1 MIYQENQIRQF
12 QTVFGYNLLSEIE
25 FFVAEPFLLVTM
37 EDLWQKYESKF
48 NINSEYL
55 YFVNSLEIKDLNKD
69 AKKFENIKSI
79 IGFGGGQ
86 AMDVAKFLNWKTNSK
101 LYQFPSSLSVDA
113 VFGHRAGVREDSN
126 VKYLGWAVPEAIYI
140 DFDIL
145 KSCPKH
151 LNTGGLG
158 DVLFLYRHF

>member
-55 YFVNSLEIKDLNKD
+55 YFVNSLEIKDLDED

-79 IGFGGGQ
+79 IIHKSIK
-86 AMDVAKFLNWKTNSK
+86 A
-101 LYQFPSSLSVDA
+101 
-113 VFGHRAGVREDSN
+113 
-126 VKYLGWAVPEAIYI
+126 
-140 DFDIL
+140 DISFHIINL
-145 KSCPKH
+145 ICFK
-151 LNTGGLG
+151 
-158 DVLFLYRHF
+158 

>member
-48 NINSEYL
+48 NINNEYL
-55 YFVNSLEIKDLNKD
+55 YFVNSLEIKDLDED

-79 IGFGGGQ
+79 
-86 AMDVAKFLNWKTNSK
+86 TC
-101 LYQFPSSLSVDA
+101 LSTESA
-113 VFGHRAGVREDSN
+113 SA
-126 VKYLGWAVPEAIYI
+126 
-140 DFDIL
+140 
-145 KSCPKH
+145 
-151 LNTGGLG
+151 
-158 DVLFLYRHF
+158 

>member
-55 YFVNSLEIKDLNKD
+55 YFVNSLEIKDLDKD
-69 AKKFENIKSI
+69 AKKFENINLK
-79 IGFGGGQ
+79 
-86 AMDVAKFLNWKTNSK
+86 
-101 LYQFPSSLSVDA
+101 YSL
-113 VFGHRAGVREDSN
+113 
-126 VKYLGWAVPEAIYI
+126 KM
-140 DFDIL
+140 
-145 KSCPKH
+145 
-151 LNTGGLG
+151 
-158 DVLFLYRHF
+158 

>member
-55 YFVNSLEIKDLNKD
+55 YFVNSLEIKDLDDPGIINNSSTATTSASKPLL
-69 AKKFENIKSI
+69 KISSPELTKTEVCSWPLWVTTFSSEYLLSI
-79 IGFGGGQ
+79 AG
-86 AMDVAKFLNWKTNSK
+86 LNN
-101 LYQFPSSLSVDA
+101 
-113 VFGHRAGVREDSN
+113 N
-126 VKYLGWAVPEAIYI
+126 VL
-140 DFDIL
+140 L
-145 KSCPKH
+145 C
-151 LNTGGLG
+151 
-158 DVLFLYRHF
+158 